1 MEVLYEQTEKG
12 NNSYK
17 KQRDMYFKM
26 RNGLKDT
33 MSINNK
39 RYKTFRR
46 NLNEQIDI
54 LDYIL
59 MKIGGTNE

>member
-1 MEVLYEQTEKG
+1 MNKANKAITLI
-12 NNSYK
+12 K

-26 RNGLKDT
+26 RNGLKET

-59 MKIGGTNE
+59 LKLGGTNDEAK

>member
-1 MEVLYEQTEKG
+1 MSKANKAITLI
-12 NNSYK
+12 K

-26 RNGLKDT
+26 RNGLKET

-59 MKIGGTNE
+59 LKLGGTNDEAK

>member
-1 MEVLYEQTEKG
+1 MTRRMKAITLI
-12 NNSYK
+12 K
-17 KQRDMYFKM
+17 KQREIYIQM
-26 RNGLKDT
+26 RNSLKDT

-59 MKIGGTNE
+59 LKLGGTNE

>member
-1 MEVLYEQTEKG
+1 MTFEQSKQS

-17 KQRDMYFKM
+17 NNEICIYR
-26 RNGLKDT
+26 RENLKDT

-59 MKIGGTNE
+59 LKLGGTNDEAK

>member
-1 MEVLYEQTEKG
+1 MSIK
-12 NNSYK
+12 NKAIIFIKN
-17 KQRDMYFKM
+17 QRDMYIQM
-26 RNGLKDT
+26 RENLKDT

-39 RYKTFRR
+39 RYKTFKR

-59 MKIGGTNE
+59 LKLGGTNE

>member
-1 MEVLYEQTEKG
+1 MSIK
-12 NNSYK
+12 NKAIIFIKN
-17 KQRDMYFKM
+17 QRDMYIQM
-26 RNGLKDT
+26 RENLKDT

-39 RYKTFRR
+39 RYKTFKR

-59 MKIGGTNE
+59 LKLGGTNDAIH

>member
-1 MEVLYEQTEKG
+1 MSKQRKAITLI
-12 NNSYK
+12 K
-17 KQRDMYFKM
+17 KQRDMYIQT
-26 RNGLKDT
+26 RENLKDT

-59 MKIGGTNE
+59 LKIGGTNDEAK